1 MRDEVWNSPDVRRLG
16 VRLNGDAI
24 NELDEGGQRIAGDTL
39 LILFNAD
46 KDATS
51 FVLPETAPEERWET
65 LIDTADPW
73 LVSKRLRAGDR
84 YQLQAR
90 SMAVL
95 RLNGRR
101 EDRRRFADWGPMG
114 VY

>member
-1 MRDEVWNSPDVRRLG
+1 VRRLG

-24 NELDEGGQRIAGDTL
+24 YEVDERGERIVGDTL
-39 LILFNAD
+39 LMLFNAD
-46 KDATS
+46 KEVVA
-51 FVLPETAPEERWET
+51 FVLPETTPEERWET
-65 LIDTADPW
+65 LVDTADPW
-73 LVSKRLRAGDR
+73 LLSKRLRAGDR

-95 RLNGRR
+95 RLNCRKEDLRR
-101 EDRRRFADWGPMG
+101 SADWGPMG